1 MTAPYAGGPLDGELP
16 GEPGRQEQG
25 TPGVHA
31 FRRGEWQPSL
41 DTAPLPGPAGTR
53 LALVPHIVAH
63 SDRRWWDT
71 VHHGLPPLTDR
82 RERVLAALELFRH
95 GTVTVGGLGPQSAAG
110 FRTALWESAGLP
122 GPLVDRWGA
131 LLHDGAA
138 RRGAAVPDE
147 ALALVSLPGNTF
159 TCLDSVLDEAERSA
173 CVWVRPSR
181 REPFSAARLVA
192 ALLAVGWP
200 PQRLALY
207 PTEQRV
213 LHGLIGLTDRHV
225 VYGGAGLAASVRD
238 SAALTLHGPGRG
250 CALVPPP
257 DPARADGGGSGPL
270 AIADTVAW
278 LLPLVAADS
287 GRFCSNVRT
296 VVCVDHD
303 PEPLAKALATALDAL
318 HPGPA
323 PDPAE
328 PHWPLT
334 AFRDPAEAE
343 RAVASVLD
351 RLRPGDRV
359 LTREPALVRGA
370 RGDLFA
376 RPLLA
381 LLHGRGDG
389 GLGDGGL
396 GVGSIG
402 DEGLGD
408 DGLGDKARHPLAGHE
423 VPFPFA
429 AVLGAGADAARALA
443 DDSLFVYRPPAAPG
457 EQP

>member
-1 MTAPYAGGPLDGELP
+1 MTRPYEGEAEEAGSPYDEPASGSAGPGSE
-16 GEPGRQEQG
+16 GEPG
-25 TPGVHA
+25 VLA
-31 FRRGEWQPSL
+31 FRRAAWQPSL
-41 DTAPLPGPAGTR
+41 DTAPLPGLAGTR

-63 SDRRWWDT
+63 SDRRWWDA
-71 VHHGLPPLTDR
+71 VHPGLPPLTDR

-138 RRGAAVPDE
+138 RRETAVPDG
-147 ALALVSLPGNTF
+147 ALVLVSLPGNTF
-159 TCLDSVLDEAERSA
+159 TCLDSVLAEAERSA

-181 REPFSAARLVA
+181 REPLSAARLVA

-207 PTEQRV
+207 PCEQRA
-213 LHGLIGLTDRHV
+213 LHGLLGLTDRHV

-250 CALVPPP
+250 CALVPP
-257 DPARADGGGSGPL
+257 GGGGGLLPL
-270 AIADTVAW
+270 DDTVAW
-278 LLPLVAADS
+278 LLPLIAADS

-303 PEPLAKALATALDAL
+303 PEPLAKALAAALDAL

-334 AFRDPAEAE
+334 AFRDPGEAE
-343 RAVASVLD
+343 RAAASVRE
-351 RLRPGDRV
+351 RLRPGDRL

-370 RGDLFA
+370 AEDLFV
-376 RPLLA
+376 RPQLA
-381 LLHGRGDG
+381 LLHGLGPDG
-389 GLGDGGL
+389 
-396 GVGSIG
+396 
-402 DEGLGD
+402 
-408 DGLGDKARHPLAGHE
+408 RHPLAGHE